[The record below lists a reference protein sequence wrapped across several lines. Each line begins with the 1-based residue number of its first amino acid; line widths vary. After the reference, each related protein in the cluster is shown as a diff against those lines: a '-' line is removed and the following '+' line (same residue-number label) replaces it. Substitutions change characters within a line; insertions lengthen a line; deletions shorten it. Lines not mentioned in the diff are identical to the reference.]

1 MFFGSQ
7 ESTNLS
13 GQSFMLSSRLIPRHY
28 FENDPAGV
36 AKAILDGQDIL
47 STVGP
52 NYLQSMSLAFTSPS
66 NTKYTGKTSV
76 NPIWYESLWQ
86 VYYGGKPIIHDEL
99 CFDEHSK
106 AFLFTLDL
114 YS

>member
-7 ESTNLS
+7 GSAYLT
-13 GQSFMLSSRLIPRHY
+13 GKSFLLSSRLIPRHY

-36 AKAILDGQDIL
+36 AKAILNGQDIL
-47 STVGP
+47 STVGS
-52 NYLQSMSLAFTSPS
+52 NSVGLIITSPS

-76 NPIWYESLWQ
+76 NPVWYESLWQ
-86 VYYGGKPIIHDEL
+86 VVYGSKPIILDEL
-99 CFDEHSK
+99 CFDEHCK